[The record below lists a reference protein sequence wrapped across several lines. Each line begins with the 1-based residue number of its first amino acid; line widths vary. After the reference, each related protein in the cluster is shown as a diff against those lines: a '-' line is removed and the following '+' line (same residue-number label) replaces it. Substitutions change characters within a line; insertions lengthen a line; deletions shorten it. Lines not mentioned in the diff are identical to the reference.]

1 MAQGGPEVFQG
12 LVLLLE
18 LPNPPSYLDG
28 LAVFADLRAAVAGK
42 SAGARG
48 LAFLSSSA
56 QGRIL
61 DPGLFGGLLD
71 GRVAAEDHL
80 GGGYLGL
87 PVMPLSPSGHFEHLP
102 LLTWCPENLT
112 LSIENRARF
121 VCEIIQGIKEAC
133 GADSLET
140 RLGPYGYHPAE
151 FAGDL
156 YFSGY
161 GIDGNTGW
169 GTQFDFDRR
178 WGGLLDGEHSG
189 CGLML
194 DVAAKFKEALNIP
207 VGCVTYMDPAHAP
220 TSSRRP

>member
-1 MAQGGPEVFQG
+1 M
-12 LVLLLE
+12 
-18 LPNPPSYLDG
+18 
-28 LAVFADLRAAVAGK
+28 
-42 SAGARG
+42 
-48 LAFLSSSA
+48 
-56 QGRIL
+56 
-61 DPGLFGGLLD
+61 
-71 GRVAAEDHL
+71 
-80 GGGYLGL
+80 
-87 PVMPLSPSGHFEHLP
+87 
-102 LLTWCPENLT
+102 
-112 LSIENRARF
+112 
-121 VCEIIQGIKEAC
+121 CEIIQGIKEAC